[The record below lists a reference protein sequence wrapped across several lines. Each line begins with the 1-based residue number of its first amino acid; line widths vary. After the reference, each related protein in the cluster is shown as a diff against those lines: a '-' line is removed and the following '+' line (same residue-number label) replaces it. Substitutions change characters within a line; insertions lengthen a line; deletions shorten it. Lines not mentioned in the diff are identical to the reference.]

1 MRQNIVVTYKIR
13 PEAYDEHVRLV
24 EGVFAQLQDEQPAD
38 VDYQVMCLADGVS
51 FVHVS
56 SHDTKDG
63 ANPLP
68 ELAAF
73 KEFGRNIAARV
84 ATEPAPT
91 PATAIGSYRGLR

>member
-13 PEAYDEHVRLV
+13 PEAYDEHVRLI
-24 EGVFAQLQDEQPAD
+24 EGVFAQLHDEHPTE

-56 SHDTKDG
+56 SHETEDG
-63 ANPLP
+63 NNPLP
-68 ELAAF
+68 QLSAF
-73 KEFGRNIAARV
+73 REFGRTIAERV

-91 PATAIGSYRGLR
+91 PATAIGTYRGLG